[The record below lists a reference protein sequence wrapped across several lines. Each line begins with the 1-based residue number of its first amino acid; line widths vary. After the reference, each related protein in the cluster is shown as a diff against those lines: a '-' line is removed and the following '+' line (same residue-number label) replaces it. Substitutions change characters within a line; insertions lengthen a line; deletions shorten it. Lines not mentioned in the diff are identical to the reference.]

1 MYWWQALLGTLAG
14 LAGVYAILLAA
25 LWIYARRYPGT
36 VGMRDALQLLPDL
49 LRLLQGLITD
59 KAVPRGVRV
68 KLALLLVY
76 LLSPV
81 DLVPDFLPV
90 IGYAD
95 DIIILAV
102 ALRSAVRSA
111 GSEPLRRH
119 WPGTPA
125 GLAFIEKL
133 AGLRS
138 GGVSSLPGAR

>member
-1 MYWWQALLGTLAG
+1 MRSCWWP
-14 LAGVYAILLAA
+14 
-25 LWIYARRYPGT
+25 LWLYARRYPGT
-36 VGMRDALQLLPDL
+36 VGLRDALQLLPDL

-59 KAVPRGVRV
+59 KAVQRGVRV

-76 LLSPV
+76 LLIPV

-102 ALRSAVRSA
+102 ALRFAVRSA
-111 GSEPLRRH
+111 GPEPLRRH
-119 WPGTPA
+119 WQGTTA

-138 GGVSSLPGAR
+138 GGAPSLPGAR